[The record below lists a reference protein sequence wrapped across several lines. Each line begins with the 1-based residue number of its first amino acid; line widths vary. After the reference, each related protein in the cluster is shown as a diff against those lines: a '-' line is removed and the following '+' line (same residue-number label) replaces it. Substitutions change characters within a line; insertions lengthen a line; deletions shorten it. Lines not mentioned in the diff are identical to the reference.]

1 MHTVICAFF
10 LTKYGL
16 RLTYLP
22 VPRTVRSVC
31 PQKPIRLITYLLRS
45 HHPQL
50 SVRQYSEATYSSS
63 SVYKDFNTVQYQCQ
77 PFFYSLLFYSLFF
90 TAGSFFY
97 SHCEQ
102 TVTPLRS
109 RSVPHCPAL
118 LPDSHRI
125 LTPAQTRHN
134 TLHQSPLFSSLSH
147 PPFTLLTRGHEK
159 RYNTRSSVERI
170 PGAHLPET
178 LFRGNGCTGIFQP
191 FQYLLCTFSAKHI
204 KSFNSINF
212 PSSSTAFPL
221 IFPNT

>member
-1 MHTVICAFF
+1 MRLF

-77 PFFYSLLFYSLFF
+77 PFFYCLFF
-90 TAGSFFY
+90 TAGVFSH
-97 SHCEQ
+97 SHCER
-102 TVTPLRS
+102 TVTPPRS

-159 RYNTRSSVERI
+159 RYKIYSETKESPARI
-170 PGAHLPET
+170 YRRL
-178 LFRGNGCTGIFQP
+178 
-191 FQYLLCTFSAKHI
+191 FSAETDALVF
-204 KSFNSINF
+204 SSPFNTCCAPF
-212 PSSSTAFPL
+212 PQST
-221 IFPNT
+221 